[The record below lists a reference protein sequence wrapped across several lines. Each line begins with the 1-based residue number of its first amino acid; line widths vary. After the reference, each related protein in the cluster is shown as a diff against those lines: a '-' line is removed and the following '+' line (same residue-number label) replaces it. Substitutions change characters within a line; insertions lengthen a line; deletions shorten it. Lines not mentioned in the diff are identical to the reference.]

1 MPGALRHPDSID
13 SGRDMKYIL
22 ALDQGTTSSRALLL
36 GEDRRV
42 HGQAQA
48 PFKQIFPKPGWV
60 EHDPIE
66 IWSSQFGVA
75 MDALAQAGG
84 SAASVAAIGITN
96 QRETTLIW
104 DRKTGEPVSNAIV
117 WQDRRTSAFCD
128 ELRTRGFTDV
138 IQQKT
143 GLVIDAYFSGS
154 KIRWLLDNVPGVK
167 ERAARGELAF
177 GTIDSWLVWKLTGGA
192 SHVTD
197 VTNASRTMLFNL
209 HTLAW
214 DDEMLEMLGVPKSL
228 LPQVVSSSEV
238 CGHTSGVL
246 EGIPIAGIAGDQH
259 AALFGQMCTQP
270 GMVKCTYGTGSFM
283 LQNTG
288 ETAVLSK
295 NKLLTTIA
303 WSIKGK
309 TTYALE
315 GSVFI
320 AGAVVQWLRDELQ
333 MIRSA
338 AEIEELAAS
347 VPDSAGVYFV
357 PAFSGLGAPHWDQYA
372 RGSIVGLTR
381 GSNRAHIAR
390 AALEGIAFQV
400 SDILEAMES
409 DSGVPL
415 KELRVD
421 GGASRNNLL
430 MQMQAD
436 LLGCRV
442 TRPLNPE
449 TTVLGATYL
458 AGLAVGYWPDQETI
472 ARQWQADR
480 RFEPVMPGQERTAKR
495 AAWTRALDRA
505 RMWESNS

>member
-1 MPGALRHPDSID
+1 
-13 SGRDMKYIL
+13 MKYIL

-36 GEDRRV
+36 SQEGKV
-42 HGQAQA
+42 HGMAQA
-48 PFKQIFPKPGWV
+48 PFRQIFPKPGWV
-60 EHDPIE
+60 EHDPRE
-66 IWSSQFGVA
+66 IWSTQFGVA

-84 SAASVAAIGITN
+84 RADSVAAIGITN
-96 QRETTLIW
+96 QRETTIIW
-104 DRKTGEPVSNAIV
+104 DRKTGEPIYNAIV

-128 ELRTRGFTDV
+128 QLRQKGYEGL
-138 IQQKT
+138 IQQRT

-154 KIRWLLDNVPGVK
+154 KIRWLLDNVAGAR
-167 ERAARGELAF
+167 ERSGRGELAF
-177 GTIDSWLVWKLTGGA
+177 GTVDSWLVWQLTGGA
-192 SHVTD
+192 RHVTD

-214 DDEMLEMLGVPKSL
+214 DDELLEIIGVPRSL
-228 LPQVVSSSEV
+228 LPEVVSSSEV
-238 CGHTSGVL
+238 CGTTTGVL
-246 EGIPIAGIAGDQH
+246 QGIPIAGMAGDQH
-259 AALFGQMCTQP
+259 AALFGQMCMQP

-288 ETAVLSK
+288 DKPVVSR
-295 NKLLTTIA
+295 NRLLTTVG

-333 MIRSA
+333 IIRTA
-338 AEIEELAAS
+338 EEIEELAAS
-347 VPDSAGVYFV
+347 VPDTAGVYFV
-357 PAFSGLGAPHWDQYA
+357 PAFSGMGAPHWDQYA
-372 RGSIVGLTR
+372 RGAIVGLTR
-381 GSNRAHIAR
+381 GANRGHIAR

-400 SDILEAMES
+400 SDILEAMEG

-421 GGASRNNLL
+421 GGAARNNLL
-430 MQMQAD
+430 MQLQAD
-436 LLGCRV
+436 LLGCGV

-449 TTVLGATYL
+449 STVLGATYL

-472 ARQWQADR
+472 AKQWQADR
-480 RFEPVMPGQERTAKR
+480 RFEPAISSDERGSRR
-495 AAWTRALDRA
+495 AAWTRALERA
-505 RMWESNS
+505 RGWETV

>member
-1 MPGALRHPDSID
+1 V
-13 SGRDMKYIL
+13 KYIL

-36 GEDRRV
+36 SEDGKV
-42 HGQAQA
+42 HGLAQS

-60 EHDPIE
+60 EHDPRE
-66 IWSSQFGVA
+66 IWSTQFGVA
-75 MDALAQAGG
+75 MDALAQARGDA
-84 SAASVAAIGITN
+84 SSVAAIGITN
-96 QRETTLIW
+96 QRETTIVW
-104 DRKTGEPVSNAIV
+104 DRKSGDPVHNAIV

-128 ELRTRGFTDV
+128 QLRQQGHAGL

-154 KIRWLLDNVPGVK
+154 KVRWILDNVPGA
-167 ERAARGELAF
+167 RAKAENGELAF
-177 GTIDSWLVWKLTGGA
+177 GTVDSWLIWQLTGGA
-192 SHVTD
+192 THVTD

-214 DDEMLEMLGVPKSL
+214 DDELLGILGVPKSM
-228 LPQVVSSSEV
+228 LPKVVSSSEI
-238 CGHTSGVL
+238 CGKTTGVL

-259 AALFGQMCTQP
+259 AALFGQMCMQP

-288 ETAVLSK
+288 DKPVVSK
-295 NKLLTTIA
+295 NRLLTTVA

-320 AGAVVQWLRDELQ
+320 AGAVVQWLRDQLQ
-333 MIRSA
+333 IIRA
-338 AEIEELAAS
+338 AEEIEELAAS
-347 VPDSAGVYFV
+347 VPDTAGVYFV

-372 RGSIVGLTR
+372 RASIVGLTR
-381 GSNRAHIAR
+381 GSSRAHIAR

-421 GGASRNNLL
+421 GGAARNNLL
-430 MQMQAD
+430 MQLQAD

-449 TTVLGATYL
+449 STVLGATYL

-472 ARQWQADR
+472 ARQWQSDR
-480 RFEPVMPGQERTAKR
+480 AFSPSITAEDRKARR
-495 AAWTRALDRA
+495 ASWTRALDRSRA
-505 RMWESNS
+505 WETD